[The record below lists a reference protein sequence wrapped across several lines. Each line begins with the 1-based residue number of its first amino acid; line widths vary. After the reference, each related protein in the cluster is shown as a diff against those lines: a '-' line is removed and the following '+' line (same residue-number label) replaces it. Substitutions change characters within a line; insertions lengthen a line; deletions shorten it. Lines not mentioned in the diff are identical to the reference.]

1 MANQAARHDTGTSTV
16 RHDTARHGTMWH
28 GGLTVPCLTVPPC
41 RDLGP
46 GTALWAVNRA
56 VPCYR
61 ARQPGV
67 PAPPPMLARQ
77 RGAASKPAL
86 ALAGP
91 RHLLCSLAGV
101 VPRRRLSSPS
111 PGPRRRHTRCRRE
124 GRIQEEGAGSGPWP
138 PDPPAVA

>member
-16 RHDTARHGTMWH
+16 RHDTARHGTMRH
-28 GGLTVPCLTVPPC
+28 GGLTVPCPIVPPC